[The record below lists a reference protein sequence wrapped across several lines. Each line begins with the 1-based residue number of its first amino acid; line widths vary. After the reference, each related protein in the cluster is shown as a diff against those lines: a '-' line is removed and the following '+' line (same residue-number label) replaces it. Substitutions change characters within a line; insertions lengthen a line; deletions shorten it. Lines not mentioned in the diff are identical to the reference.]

1 MKSYSF
7 ITESEFTKAIAIL
20 DTYSTHLTI
29 ANKDNDNTQLAVAI
43 LDMYGVQLAACLQDS
58 KSIMQTLL

>member
-20 DTYSTHLTI
+20 DTYSTHSTI